1 MSGEEPYRYN
11 PVMTFTRDELIQWR
25 KDALDSVGR
34 ELNEREKSEEKRL
47 DDLFNGLVKML
58 DRMIEFPELRTELQ
72 LKRAREYVESGRRQ
86 IPACKRTDD

>member
-1 MSGEEPYRYN
+1 MSDRETYRYN

-47 DDLFNGLVKML
+47 DGLFNGLIKML

-86 IPACKRTDD
+86 IPARKRTDD